1 MNITF
6 IGNCQTVSL
15 CFYFQKLLEGTNYNI
30 SWILIAD
37 WFKQFLG
44 EWSEKCS
51 NKILDYN
58 ESIERIKLSDI
69 IIFQEI
75 VEEKSSICNSKMLN
89 ELKKETCVLIKI
101 PSIYFDYSNYELSL
115 RELEEREVKNEV
127 DIRVSSIINK
137 YKGQLLLFTVNH
149 PNTFLFLEIV
159 REICLLL
166 KIDYFSREKEDYFLR
181 DSNYMQLPG

>member
-15 CFYFQKLLEGTNYNI
+15 CFYFQKLLEGTNHNA
-30 SWILIAD
+30 SWVLIAE
-37 WFKQFLG
+37 WFKQFLD
-44 EWSEKCS
+44 EWSEKCT

-58 ESIERIKLSDI
+58 ESIERIKSSNF

-75 VEEKSSICNSKMLN
+75 VEEKSSICNTNMLN
-89 ELKKETCVLIKI
+89 QLKKESCILIKI
-101 PSIYFDYSNYELSL
+101 PSIYFDYSNYDMSLSQ
-115 RELEEREVKNEV
+115 LEQREVKNNV
-127 DIRVSSIINK
+127 DIKVSTIINK
-137 YKGQLLLFTVNH
+137 HKDTKLLLIVWH
-149 PNTFLFLEIV
+149 PNTFLFLKIV

-181 DSNYMQLPG
+181 DTNYMQLPA

>member
-15 CFYFQKLLEGTNYNI
+15 CFYFQKLLEGTDYNI

-37 WFKQFLG
+37 WFKQFLDK
-44 EWSEKCS
+44 WSEKCS

-58 ESIERIKLSDI
+58 ESIEQIKVSDI

-89 ELKKETCVLIKI
+89 EFKKESCVLIKI
-101 PSIYFDYSNYELSL
+101 PSIYD
-115 RELEEREVKNEV
+115 K
-127 DIRVSSIINK
+127 
-137 YKGQLLLFTVNH
+137 
-149 PNTFLFLEIV
+149 
-159 REICLLL
+159 
-166 KIDYFSREKEDYFLR
+166 
-181 DSNYMQLPG
+181 

>member
-15 CFYFQKLLEGTNYNI
+15 CFYFQKLLEGTDYNI
-30 SWILIAD
+30 AWILFAD
-37 WFKQFLG
+37 SFKQFLLS
-44 EWSEKCS
+44 EWSKKCS

-58 ESIERIKLSDI
+58 ESIQRIKLSDI

-75 VEEKSSICNSKMLN
+75 VEEKSLLSNTNMLN
-89 ELKKETCVLIKI
+89 TLKKESCVLIKI
-101 PSIYFDYSNYELSL
+101 PYVYFDYSNYELSF
-115 RELEEREVKNEV
+115 RELEEREVKNKV
-127 DIRVSSIINK
+127 DIRVSTIINNHK
-137 YKGQLLLFTVNH
+137 DTKLLLTLNH

-166 KIDYFSREKEDYFLR
+166 KIDYFSQEKQAFF
-181 DSNYMQLPG
+181 